1 MAFIVVLPPILLVV
15 VVVIVASDL
24 FLPLLFALPQ
34 QQQSGV
40 TSASESYLTHIVKYP
55 VEHNLFSKV
64 LVNMEGGLTIF
75 YKSFIEISYNVCTP
89 HCQPVAAAAAVI

>member
-1 MAFIVVLPPILLVV
+1 MAFIVLPPLLLV

-34 QQQSGV
+34 QQQQPGV

-55 VEHNLFSKV
+55 AEHNLFSKV
-64 LVNMEGGLTIF
+64 LLQRTWKGV
-75 YKSFIEISYNVCTP
+75 
-89 HCQPVAAAAAVI
+89 

>member
-1 MAFIVVLPPILLVV
+1 MAFIVLPPLLLLV

-34 QQQSGV
+34 QQQQPGV

-55 VEHNLFSKV
+55 AEHNLFSKV
-64 LVNMEGGLTIF
+64 LLQRTWKGV
-75 YKSFIEISYNVCTP
+75 
-89 HCQPVAAAAAVI
+89 

>member
-1 MAFIVVLPPILLVV
+1 MAFIVLPPLLLVV

-34 QQQSGV
+34 QQQQPGV

-55 VEHNLFSKV
+55 AEHNLFSKV
-64 LVNMEGGLTIF
+64 LLQRTW
-75 YKSFIEISYNVCTP
+75 K
-89 HCQPVAAAAAVI
+89 AV

>member
-1 MAFIVVLPPILLVV
+1 MAFIVLPPLLL

-34 QQQSGV
+34 QQPGV

-55 VEHNLFSKV
+55 AEHNLFSKV
-64 LVNMEGGLTIF
+64 LLQRTWKGV
-75 YKSFIEISYNVCTP
+75 
-89 HCQPVAAAAAVI
+89 

>member
-1 MAFIVVLPPILLVV
+1 MAFIVLPPLLLLV

-34 QQQSGV
+34 QQQQQQPGV

-55 VEHNLFSKV
+55 AEHNLFSKV
-64 LVNMEGGLTIF
+64 LLQRTWKGV
-75 YKSFIEISYNVCTP
+75 
-89 HCQPVAAAAAVI
+89 

>member
-1 MAFIVVLPPILLVV
+1 MAFIVLPPLLLVV

-34 QQQSGV
+34 QQQQQQQPGV

-55 VEHNLFSKV
+55 AEHNLFSKV
-64 LVNMEGGLTIF
+64 LLQRTWKGV
-75 YKSFIEISYNVCTP
+75 
-89 HCQPVAAAAAVI
+89 

>member
-1 MAFIVVLPPILLVV
+1 MAFIVLPPLLLLV

-34 QQQSGV
+34 QQQQQPGV

-55 VEHNLFSKV
+55 AEHNLFSKV
-64 LVNMEGGLTIF
+64 LLERTWKGV
-75 YKSFIEISYNVCTP
+75 
-89 HCQPVAAAAAVI
+89 

>member
-1 MAFIVVLPPILLVV
+1 MAFIVLPTLLVVV

-34 QQQSGV
+34 QQEQPGV

-55 VEHNLFSKV
+55 AEHNLFSKV
-64 LVNMEGGLTIF
+64 LLQRTWKGV
-75 YKSFIEISYNVCTP
+75 
-89 HCQPVAAAAAVI
+89 

>member
-1 MAFIVVLPPILLVV
+1 MAFIVLPPLLLVV

-34 QQQSGV
+34 QQQKQQPGV

-55 VEHNLFSKV
+55 AEHNLFSKV
-64 LVNMEGGLTIF
+64 LLQRTW
-75 YKSFIEISYNVCTP
+75 K
-89 HCQPVAAAAAVI
+89 AV

>member
-1 MAFIVVLPPILLVV
+1 MAFIVLPPLLLVV

-34 QQQSGV
+34 QQQQQPGV

-55 VEHNLFSKV
+55 AEHNLFSKV
-64 LVNMEGGLTIF
+64 LLQRTWKGV
-75 YKSFIEISYNVCTP
+75 
-89 HCQPVAAAAAVI
+89 